1 MADDTQAETVATE
14 EPTNEPVPSS
24 EPAEAVDA
32 TDEADLPEDASERTK
47 EQFNKLKEA
56 NKALKEKLDKRAE
69 VEPIFESMRPKPTSG
84 LTQSQI
90 DQVTDIDPNGNK
102 YLNEDKLDQLLTQA
116 TQKAE
121 RASAQVEQFIEEQ
134 QSREAFTAIPQLDPK
149 GDNFDPELH
158 RATRAYILDSMMN
171 PKEYGGKQLSY
182 RQAGEMAAKATRA
195 ELAKVEQE
203 ANAQQTAKEQSSLGA
218 TGRSDRRET
227 VNTSEEQLRDRIR
240 LNNDDEALAAL
251 VGD

>member
-1 MADDTQAETVATE
+1 MADDTQAEVVTE
-14 EPTNEPVPSS
+14 EPTTEPVPSS

-32 TDEADLPEDASERTK
+32 TVEADLPEDASERTR

-56 NKALKEKLDKRAE
+56 NKALKEKLAKQAE
-69 VEPIFESMRPKPTSG
+69 VEPIFESMRPKTSGG

-90 DQVTDIDPNGNK
+90 DQVTDTDADGNK
-102 YLNEDKLDQLLTQA
+102 YLNEDKLNTLLTDA

-121 RASAQVEQFIEEQ
+121 RASAQVNQFIEEQ
-134 QSREAFTAIPQLDPK
+134 QSREAFTAIPQLNPK

-171 PKEYGGKQLSY
+171 PQDYHGKQLSY
-182 RQAGEMAAKATRA
+182 REAGEIAAKATKA

-227 VNTSEEQLRDRIR
+227 VNSSEEELRNRVR
-240 LNNDDEALAAL
+240 NGDEDALAAL
-251 VGD
+251 MGD